1 MSKLNYPFDG
11 ALYFLNSYNDDFIK
25 AQKAFDNKCQGID
38 RIRLTRA
45 FLEYLESEIHENEK
59 DIPEHIHY
67 LNEFVDKYAPTHYY
81 EKIKPLEE
89 ATVREKI
96 ARKKKEVGFCKRIF
110 ERCEQDG
117 SNLLYCIWLYNKGEF
132 RTHRERQWA
141 KGYISYSGSILEK
154 KFNKFRRVRNF
165 IGWSIF
171 LPFIPFG
178 VLSWAEGLIL
188 TLASFLA
195 GAVTKGD
202 LFGLE
207 KFTDFIF
214 ESINKLSYPVN
225 DILHYV
231 FITVLSPS
239 VIALGDLAAIATFM
253 GAPLIL
259 QGILAIIV
267 MWIMTAIYKKCQ
279 LKCVAKRIEEYSK
292 DPIYSLI
299 IYFSIGAIISRCISK
314 HFDKKEIA

>member
-1 MSKLNYPFDG
+1 MSKLTYPFDG
-11 ALYFLNSYNDDFIK
+11 ALYFLNGNNDDFIK
-25 AQKAFDNKCQGID
+25 AQKQFDKNCNGID

-45 FLEYLESEIHENEK
+45 FLEYLESEIHEYER

-67 LNEFVDKYAPTHYY
+67 LNEFVEKYAPTHYY

-132 RTHRERQWA
+132 RTHKERKWA
-141 KGYISYSGSILEK
+141 EGYIEYSGSILEK
-154 KFNKFRRVRNF
+154 KFNKFRKIRNI

-178 VLSWAEGLIL
+178 AIAWIEGVVLMLC
-188 TLASFLA
+188 SFAA
-195 GAVTKGD
+195 GAFTNGE
-202 LFGLE
+202 LIGLE
-207 KFTDFIF
+207 KFTDFIY
-214 ESINKLSYPVN
+214 ESINKLSYPAN
-225 DILHYV
+225 DILYYV
-231 FITVLSPS
+231 YIAILSPS

-253 GAPLIL
+253 GVPLIL

-299 IYFSIGAIISRCISK
+299 IYFSIGAIVSRCISR
-314 HFDKKEIA
+314 HFEKKQIA